1 MSSDVEAF
9 DALCDER
16 FDGWVE
22 ELRDF
27 CTIPCETDQF
37 PELDRG
43 AQWIEQRINSDKSYV
58 RARAILITLFKP
70 AERLLFIAQ
79 SQINKG
85 KAVG

>member
-1 MSSDVEAF
+1 MTDLAAF

-37 PELDRG
+37 PELERG
-43 AQWIEQRINSDKSYV
+43 AEWVEQRL
-58 RARAILITLFKP
+58 R
-70 AERLLFIAQ
+70 
-79 SQINKG
+79 
-85 KAVG
+85 